1 MIRCIL
7 RAMRL
12 GRMFFP
18 TESAI
23 WLFPADSESGHLEQ
37 HKEDR
42 SDLSK
47 WGNDLRQ
54 TYRNLAQ
61 VAGIGES
68 DIHLL
73 MNHALPRV
81 NGGYLTRDRLT
92 RNHLRAQQERISAVA
107 IEQLRKAKTEMLLA
121 WLTKIKVD
129 DRASHATCDITAG
142 RIAFRRAK
150 NTGAAKQGDQTVV
163 SYRVDHRTCVSR
175 YAFQCIYLR

>member
-18 TESAI
+18 AESAT
-23 WLFPADSESGHLEQ
+23 WLFPADSESGPLEE

-61 VAGIGES
+61 VAGVGES

-73 MNHALPRV
+73 MNHALPGV

-92 RNHLRAQQERISAVA
+92 RNHLRAQQELISSVM
-107 IEQLRKAKTEMLLA
+107 IEQLRKAKVGALLA
-121 WLTKIKVD
+121 WLTRIKVD
-129 DRASHATCDITAG
+129 DPAGHATHNTVEAA
-142 RIAFRRAK
+142 AFRRTKKARI
-150 NTGAAKQGDQTVV
+150 TERLVQVVAA
-163 SYRVDHRTCVSR
+163 
-175 YAFQCIYLR
+175 